1 VKHETLIL
9 ATAGAV
15 TTTSAV
21 TDVNGKPI
29 NGVSAD
35 LNGTECDQAEVFTNP
50 VLAGAETV
58 GVFIVSASGGL
69 VPARDVSNAPA
80 VLDATHQSVLLPG
93 GPIYRFVKAAT
104 VSPTSLEV
112 YLKPRNK

>member
-1 VKHETLIL
+1 MKHETII
-9 ATAGAV
+9 AITAGAV
-15 TTTSAV
+15 TTTSATCDANRV
-21 TDVNGKPI
+21 PLNGI
-29 NGVSAD
+29 SAD
-35 LNGTECDQAEVFTNP
+35 LNATECDQAEVFTQP

-58 GVFIVSASGGL
+58 GVFIISASGGL
-69 VPARDVSNAPA
+69 VPARDVNDAPA